1 MVLMLRKL
9 LFFKRKYARAR
20 DSVWFCRRS
29 KTKREIFC
37 FLARSL
43 SRSLSLSFS
52 LLLLLLYTEDLT
64 LRFKSSTSIFERFFS
79 REELL
84 LLSQQRKIHSSSLLR
99 EKEPIYFYNDE
110 REKIIPDSRKK
121 KKKKKEDESYMSPL
135 LFLFHGQDIFGLVD
149 SPNTLF
155 SFTCLRPK
163 IEREKEKKK
172 KEKKISQHTLS
183 LSLRGCVDDEL

>member
-29 KTKREIFC
+29 KTKRDFFC

-52 LLLLLLYTEDLT
+52 LLLLLLLYTADLT
-64 LRFKSSTSIFERFFS
+64 LRFKSSTTSIFERFFL
-79 REELL
+79 REELF

-99 EKEPIYFYNDE
+99 EKQPRFIFITMDE
-110 REKIIPDSRKK
+110 REKITSDSRKK
-121 KKKKKEDESYMSPL
+121 KTRRQEDESSLICL
-135 LFLFHGQDIFGLVD
+135 LSFFCFTGKIFLVLVD
-149 SPNTLF
+149 SQ
-155 SFTCLRPK
+155 K
-163 IEREKEKKK
+163 
-172 KEKKISQHTLS
+172 
-183 LSLRGCVDDEL
+183 